1 MKLVEIINKLCD
13 YIEVLM
19 DIEVNEYIDR
29 KEAADIQEKLEK
41 IASELDDLAYNLDN
55 IRDDIVNHIF

>member
-1 MKLVEIINKLCD
+1 MTLVEIINKLCD

-19 DIEVNEYIDR
+19 DIEVDEHMGWKDV
-29 KEAADIQEKLEK
+29 ADIQEKLEK
-41 IASELDDLAYNLDN
+41 IASELDDITYHLDN

>member
-29 KEAADIQEKLEK
+29 KEAADIKRKLEK
-41 IASELDDLAYNLDN
+41 IASELDDIAYNLDN

>member
-1 MKLVEIINKLCD
+1 MKLYEIINKLCD

-29 KEAADIQEKLEK
+29 KEAADIKRKLEK
-41 IASELDDLAYNLDN
+41 IASELDDIAYNLDN